1 MKKKK
6 ALIIDY
12 QSGNILSVKRAIE
25 YLGYEAKIS
34 SDKNLISNA
43 DRLILPGVGHFGF
56 AMKKLEIFKESI
68 LEFLKKKRPFMG
80 ICLGMQLLYG
90 KSEED
95 NFSNNGLNIFK
106 GKVIRFSAD
115 DLIIPHIGWN
125 GINLNKYDL
134 EQKIFKN
141 ISENA
146 KFYFVHS
153 FHCNDLDEST
163 RNIYSNYLGNKFISS
178 TIKDNVFAFQFHPEK
193 SSTQGLQIYRNFFSI

>member
-68 LEFLKKKRPFMG
+68 LEFLKKKKTLHGNLP
-80 ICLGMQLLYG
+80 
-90 KSEED
+90 
-95 NFSNNGLNIFK
+95 
-106 GKVIRFSAD
+106 
-115 DLIIPHIGWN
+115 WN
-125 GINLNKYDL
+125 AITLRKERG
-134 EQKIFKN
+134 
-141 ISENA
+141 
-146 KFYFVHS
+146 
-153 FHCNDLDEST
+153 
-163 RNIYSNYLGNKFISS
+163 R
-178 TIKDNVFAFQFHPEK
+178 QF
-193 SSTQGLQIYRNFFSI
+193 F